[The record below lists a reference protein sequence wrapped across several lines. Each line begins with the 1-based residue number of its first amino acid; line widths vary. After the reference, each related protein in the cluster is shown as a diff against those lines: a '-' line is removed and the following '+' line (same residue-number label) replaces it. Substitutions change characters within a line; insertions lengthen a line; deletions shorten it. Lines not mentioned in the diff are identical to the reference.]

1 MLLEVSLTPALY
13 PFRTIKKNHVTVAI
27 DVLRATTAVCAAFQA
42 GCSEVVPL
50 DSLDDL
56 VDYHHRGYSLAAER
70 GGSKVDIALPDGGTV
85 VAEYGNSPTEYLR
98 HDLHGHRLAY
108 STTNGTVSIL
118 RGSDAQ
124 RTLVGAFANIDALTQ
139 QLLDEPQDLVILC
152 SGWKNDF
159 SVEDTLFAGAL
170 CQRLL
175 DSGLYSSTHDA
186 VAMAMTLWD
195 ACHDDPY
202 GYCLEH
208 ASHVQRLIGFG
219 AEEDIKFAFR
229 QNTCPLVPQLE
240 NGTLHI

>member
-1 MLLEVSLTPALY
+1 M
-13 PFRTIKKNHVTVAI
+13 
-27 DVLRATTAVCAAFQA
+27 
-42 GCSEVVPL
+42 
-50 DSLDDL
+50 
-56 VDYHHRGYSLAAER
+56 
-70 GGSKVDIALPDGGTV
+70 
-85 VAEYGNSPTEYLR
+85 
-98 HDLHGHRLAY
+98 
-108 STTNGTVSIL
+108 L
-118 RGSDAQ
+118 RGTDAQ

-139 QLLDEPQDLVILC
+139 LLLDKPQDLVILC

-175 DSGLYSSTHDA
+175 DSGRYTSTHDA

-195 ACHDDPY
+195 ACHGDPY

-219 AEEDIKFAFR
+219 ASDDIAFAFK
-229 QNTCPLVPQLE
+229 QNTCPVVPQLK

>member
-1 MLLEVSLTPALY
+1 MNASRIELSLTPALY
-13 PFRTIKKNHVTVAI
+13 EWRGIKENHTTVAVDI
-27 DVLRATTAVCAAFQA
+27 LRATTAICAAFQA
-42 GCSEVVPL
+42 GAEHIVPL
-50 DSLDDL
+50 DSLEPMSDFRS
-56 VDYHHRGYSLAAER
+56 RGYLCAAER
-70 GGSKVDIALPDGGTV
+70 GGKKIGD
-85 VAEYGNSPTEYLR
+85 AEYGNSPTEYLR

-139 QLLDEPQDLVILC
+139 RLLYDPHDLVILC

-159 SVEDTLFAGAL
+159 SVEDTLFAGLL
-170 CQRLL
+170 CQRLTG
-175 DSGLYSSTHDA
+175 SGKYTSSHDA

-219 AEEDIKFAFR
+219 AEEDIAFAFR